1 MLSKLKC
8 IVCGNHGDLEH
19 LASLAL
25 VVGDPDVLQE
35 GDFEELLELYA
46 LAVVLSFNRS
56 LEDKQALGK
65 VKQALKTLLVFKE
78 LDFWCRDNLE
88 NGMDQSSFDL
98 SNAKLTDLP
107 ETSIPSLLHRNRLI
121 ELTEHIGMHGA
132 QVIQHLGQRHL
143 SLMSQEPTLHDLI
156 CERNLSTLE

>member
-1 MLSKLKC
+1 
-8 IVCGNHGDLEH
+8 
-19 LASLAL
+19 
-25 VVGDPDVLQE
+25 
-35 GDFEELLELYA
+35 
-46 LAVVLSFNRS
+46 
-56 LEDKQALGK
+56 
-65 VKQALKTLLVFKE
+65 
-78 LDFWCRDNLE
+78 
-88 NGMDQSSFDL
+88 MDQSSFDL

-156 CERNLSTLE
+156 CERNLSTLEWSIIVILVTGEILLAIIWS